1 MIKTVH
7 SRHLCFWNKQLW
19 SKKNIQAIRIPAR
32 EGEWGIKRCQSVNGE
47 YFFSDWFLFSKWWK
61 ISLVRRMYRHPF
73 LLTAREQWWGSDSHY
88 EINDIISDGIQWTR
102 SNITINQA
110 AVVILVLS
118 LSGRSL
124 REVFLLTLQFK
135 TFYLYLFSGALG
147 TTVLNLLLETKK
159 TRRYTQVKICFT
171 SKESYNLTMKYIFK
185 TNQRWHTYV

>member
-1 MIKTVH
+1 MWPVSYYHQILTLYSTSFQITWSLSAGCSLTLEVARDSCQH
-7 SRHLCFWNKQLW
+7 IVFPLFGIPHLEPAMDLLSTNLQCLGCFFFI
-19 SKKNIQAIRIPAR
+19 SKNSI
-32 EGEWGIKRCQSVNGE
+32 N
-47 YFFSDWFLFSKWWK
+47 
-61 ISLVRRMYRHPF
+61 
-73 LLTAREQWWGSDSHY
+73 TATYIFPPPTGAHGRY
-88 EINDIISDGIQWTR
+88 

-118 LSGRSL
+118 WSGRSL